1 MEWHVPTAMAIRKR
15 AASHDPSLV
24 PWLGVFFDD
33 ALAADT
39 KIDAILF
46 NKKRR

>member
-1 MEWHVPTAMAIRKR
+1 MACLAIRKR